1 MKKNTSTLRSVIIIS
16 IIVLSVVL
24 GFAISRIWTAVDKMV
39 YSREYSELVEKYA
52 AEYTVPEYL
61 IYGVIKSESSFD
73 SGKTGEDGGVGLM
86 GVFPEEFREMQSI
99 TKEKLTDDALYGPET
114 NIKYG
119 TLRLSI
125 LYNTFENWE
134 AVYAGWCVG
143 LADAKSWAEDETCFN
158 ENGDFIKVPDK
169 KAAELGRALEKYADK
184 YRELYY

>member
-1 MKKNTSTLRSVIIIS
+1 MKKNTSAMRSVIIIS
-16 IIVLSVVL
+16 IIALSVIL
-24 GFAISRIWTAVDKMV
+24 GFVISGIWTAVDKKMYPRD
-39 YSREYSELVEKYA
+39 YSDLVEKYA
-52 AEYTVPEYL
+52 AEYAVPEHL
-61 IYGVIKSESSFD
+61 IYAVIKTESGFD

-86 GVFPEEFREMQSI
+86 GVTPEEFRDMQSV

-125 LYNTFENWE
+125 LYNAFENWD

-143 LADAKSWAEDETCFN
+143 LADAKSWAEDETCYN
-158 ENGDFIKVPDK
+158 EDGDFVKVPDE
-169 KAAELGRALEKYADK
+169 AAVELGHKIEKCASK